1 MPTVLVHQTDHLWML
16 TSGQLELNNFVNTE
30 AKYCKFAYST
40 RYGFTIERGRYGLS
54 HAAPDSMLLLCEKDD
69 YWRGRRD
76 CDAVTTADGMIYS
89 RWRPWRDVVIATA
102 YRDGRLAAAR
112 TSYPHCPR
120 A

>member
-1 MPTVLVHQTDHLWML
+1 MHQTDHLWML
-16 TSGQLELNNFVNTE
+16 TSGQLERNNFVNTE

-54 HAAPDSMLLLCEKDD
+54 HAAPDSMLLLCGKMIT
-69 YWRGRRD
+69 GAGGAT
-76 CDAVTTADGMIYS
+76 DAVTTADGMIYS
-89 RWRPWRDVVIATA
+89 RWRRGAMWRLRLA

-112 TSYPHCPR
+112 TSYPHDPR